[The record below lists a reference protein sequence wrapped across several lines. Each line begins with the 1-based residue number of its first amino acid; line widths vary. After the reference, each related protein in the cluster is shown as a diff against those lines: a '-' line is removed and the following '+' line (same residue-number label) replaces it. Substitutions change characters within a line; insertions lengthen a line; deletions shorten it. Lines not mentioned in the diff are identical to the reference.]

1 MNGQAISYEKQTLLI
16 FFNDIKFK
24 NPIHAYELTGEE
36 SQTLHIKYELS
47 DEIEQDYINRILYI
61 DESTQDYQDIEK
73 NVLNFEIKSK
83 DNKKVHLIIS
93 FQRQNSPKNFI
104 LFIFPE
110 YDKEANIEE
119 VQQIY
124 LHFQDFIFLNDAI
137 YLKRNS
143 NENSF
148 VYFTAQFK
156 NKEAQNKF
164 LIKDYHSN
172 QFNCDDFDCNQ
183 IDCTCSFY
191 LGKFDNPGQLT
202 IEYTP
207 KESLVIQKRE
217 IFLILYETGI
227 SRCYQKDVITEL
239 EITTYSSEEME
250 YDNFLYFNDTARK
263 ALTKYE
269 RPSNNKIRINKYTA
283 RSSSLNSGTF
293 CLFSLIPDLK
303 TNYDSSINVNYVD
316 RFSLY
321 LTIYPGKNLKE
332 DKVSIIYTNNN
343 TDQIIVFNLTNAG
356 ALDEI
361 ILQKEDEIGRQII
374 VSKSLGQCSLTSETI
389 FNCNLKNTIYSYGNE
404 YEGNYLVYYKS
415 PCDKSEFLI
424 EKRIITISRGISLLA
439 LSPTYIFKD
448 EVNGTEITLKYNVYM
463 ADKDIYIYI
472 YDTTNT
478 ISGYFHDQ
486 IIVSNELVKFKI
498 NGDLNENFYYIK
510 TRIGNGIPFENKN
523 IGFRVIPKITNFI
536 FNHHYFVL
544 DNNAPI
550 NQLVIQINDNTDTFG
565 CAIEEANTNKNLTK
579 DNNNCNTFYYTIYRT
594 GQIFFNYYYKDT
606 NEKIIIP
613 INDNIT
619 VVPTYQSLFDFSSL
633 KNCYYYKFDI
643 NIKFYNNLPKYFVFL
658 NNENKNISFISTE
671 NGLYT
676 KYTYNKTTNS
686 YLDFIDNKYYLIIS
700 EAYEDINIYLFK
712 SKTQIS
718 FTDINVPEFLIK
730 PNITINFNSIFCNL
744 SESSFVLKKEDN
756 DLFSR
761 ISECN
766 YLLSNKILSCEI
778 QNSYFYNNDPFHYYT
793 YTVDNEN
800 IRYIND
806 E

>member
-1 MNGQAISYEKQTLLI
+1 MKFIKITKEYTIDYIDPPHIKIENQGNDPIIHITLRFTDSFTLEEKSKKYIILRNNVNQYLTCTALEESFQDEEDGNKIVFSLNQQLFWNKTLTYGKFRFITMNGEAISYEKETLLI

-36 SQTLHIKYELS
+36 SQTLQIKYELS
-47 DEIEQDYINRILYI
+47 DEIEKDYINRILYI
-61 DESTQDYQDIEK
+61 DESNLDYQDIEK

-104 LFIFPE
+104 LFVFPE
-110 YDKEANIEE
+110 YDKEANIDE

-124 LHFQDFIFLNDAI
+124 LHFQDFIILNDAI

-404 YEGNYLVYYKS
+404 YEE
-415 PCDKSEFLI
+415 D
-424 EKRIITISRGISLLA
+424 
-439 LSPTYIFKD
+439 
-448 EVNGTEITLKYNVYM
+448 
-463 ADKDIYIYI
+463 
-472 YDTTNT
+472 
-478 ISGYFHDQ
+478 
-486 IIVSNELVKFKI
+486 
-498 NGDLNENFYYIK
+498 
-510 TRIGNGIPFENKN
+510 
-523 IGFRVIPKITNFI
+523 
-536 FNHHYFVL
+536 
-544 DNNAPI
+544 
-550 NQLVIQINDNTDTFG
+550 
-565 CAIEEANTNKNLTK
+565 
-579 DNNNCNTFYYTIYRT
+579 
-594 GQIFFNYYYKDT
+594 
-606 NEKIIIP
+606 
-613 INDNIT
+613 
-619 VVPTYQSLFDFSSL
+619 
-633 KNCYYYKFDI
+633 
-643 NIKFYNNLPKYFVFL
+643 
-658 NNENKNISFISTE
+658 
-671 NGLYT
+671 
-676 KYTYNKTTNS
+676 
-686 YLDFIDNKYYLIIS
+686 YLIIK
-700 EAYEDINIYLFK
+700 A
-712 SKTQIS
+712 
-718 FTDINVPEFLIK
+718 NVIRQ
-730 PNITINFNSIFCNL
+730 NF
-744 SESSFVLKKEDN
+744 
-756 DLFSR
+756 
-761 ISECN
+761 
-766 YLLSNKILSCEI
+766 
-778 QNSYFYNNDPFHYYT
+778 
-793 YTVDNEN
+793 
-800 IRYIND
+800 
-806 E
+806 